1 MFVKSLMMVI
11 VAIGL
16 AMGLSGCSGGEQSP
30 SSNAVGAIQGNLQI
44 TGWGPEG
51 TKAGVVFNAQPDGSA
66 ALWIRVNKS
75 LDGGVA
81 TIDFDNHPLTA
92 AVQGELLT
100 ASVPASLYAAPGT
113 YPLHVSVK
121 QGVSVVQSNDV
132 KFVVGK

>member
-11 VAIGL
+11 VATGL

-81 TIDFDNHPLTA
+81 TIDFDNHPLAA

-100 ASVPASLYAAPGT
+100 ASVPASLHAAPGT